1 MEYPVEPLKSSLYP
15 NAVIDTFEVLKEAE
29 ACISVERTVK
39 VLKDDATRACNSVR
53 PEIGLPS
60 LTMDDVREIWE
71 TLKSEGKV
79 FDNKERLCNFC
90 CQF

>member
-1 MEYPVEPLKSSLYP
+1 MEYPAEPPLEGEDVSMNK
-15 NAVIDTFEVLKEAE
+15 NDVKEAD

-39 VLKDDATRACNSVR
+39 VLKEDATRACNSVR

-79 FDNKERLCNFC
+79 FDKPER
-90 CQF
+90 

>member
-1 MEYPVEPLKSSLYP
+1 MEYFGIFGDHIFNPDGSLSVSKP
-15 NAVIDTFEVLKEAE
+15 AE

-39 VLKDDATRACNSVR
+39 VLKEDATRACNSVR

-79 FDNKERLCNFC
+79 FNKKERLCKFC